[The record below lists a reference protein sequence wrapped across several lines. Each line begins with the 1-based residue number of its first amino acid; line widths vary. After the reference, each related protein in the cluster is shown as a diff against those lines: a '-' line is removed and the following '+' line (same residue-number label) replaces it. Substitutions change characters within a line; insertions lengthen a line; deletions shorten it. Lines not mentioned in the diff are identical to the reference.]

1 MAISASKAT
10 SAPAFDNAETLD
22 PALRTAIE
30 RYERALMANDTD
42 TLSELFA
49 DNPDDIPVVRSDGAG
64 MRVGHNA
71 ITAFRAKRGGA
82 PARRLHRRVARQ
94 LDADNAVVVSE
105 FDKVAGGKVIQTQVW
120 TRIHGEGAGMA
131 GAQDTRHGVRDTSGV
146 PGAWRIVAA
155 HLTYPAPALD
165 RRVWRVAGT
174 PLMPAAKQGPL
185 SGMGVAVKDLYAVAG
200 QRIGAGN
207 PDFLADSP
215 VCETNADAVDM
226 LRDAGASIVG
236 IAQTDEFAY
245 SLAGANVHYGTPP
258 NPKAPDRISGGSSSG
273 PASAVALGQAQIG
286 LGTDTA
292 GSIRIPASYQ
302 GLWGIRTTHDRI
314 SRKGIHPLSDS
325 FDTVGWM
332 TRDAQ
337 TLGFVARALMPD
349 RESGDA
355 IDGLAIATDL
365 DPLAEHDVREAFEA
379 FRDTALRKSGK
390 QVDNAGI
397 TPNMLDELLAIF
409 QVVRGFEA
417 WRANGAWIS
426 RHWDSPAPEIAERF
440 RHDATIG
447 EDDYRRGC
455 TRLEQARTLVRG
467 IIGRHA
473 LLIPS
478 ASSVA
483 PFLVNNGDVT
493 MVEHARAQTLRLTSI
508 AGVGGL
514 PAVNIPLETAD
525 GLPCGACLIG
535 PAGSDKT
542 LIELAKELYR

>member
-1 MAISASKAT
+1 MTGSKA
-10 SAPAFDNAETLD
+10 AHAVKPAFDNADVLD
-22 PALRTAIE
+22 PALRKAIE

-42 TLSELFA
+42 VLSELFA

-64 MRVGHNA
+64 MRVGHTA

-82 PARRLHRRVARQ
+82 PARRLHRRIARR

-105 FDKVAGGKVIQTQVW
+105 FDKAAGGRVIQTQVW
-120 TRIHGEGAGMA
+120 TRLRDGEAIANGAA
-131 GAQDTRHGVRDTSGV
+131 AADGV
-146 PGAWRIVAA
+146 WRIVAA

-165 RRVWRVAGT
+165 RRVWRVAGD
-174 PLMPAAKQGPL
+174 PLVPAAKQGPL
-185 SGMGVAVKDLYAVAG
+185 TGMGVAVKDLYAVAG

-215 VCETNADAVDM
+215 VCEANADAVDM

-273 PASAVALGQAQIG
+273 PASAVALGQAAIG

-292 GSIRIPASYQ
+292 GSIRIPSAYQ
-302 GLWGIRTTHDRI
+302 GLWGIRTTHGRI
-314 SRKGIHPLSDS
+314 SRNGIHPLSDS

-337 TLGFVARALMPD
+337 TLGFAARALMPE
-349 RESGDA
+349 REPAGA
-355 IDGLAIATDL
+355 IEGLAIATEL
-365 DPLAEHDVREAFEA
+365 DGLAEHDVREAFEA
-379 FRDTALRKSGK
+379 FRDAVVAKTAAG
-390 QVDNAGI
+390 VDNAGF
-397 TPNMLDELLAIF
+397 TPHMLDELLAVF
-409 QVVRGFEA
+409 QVVRGYEA

-447 EDDYRRGC
+447 EDDYRRGLD
-455 TRLEQARTLVRG
+455 RLAQARTLVRG
-467 IIGRHA
+467 IIGRRA

-493 MVEHARAQTLRLTSI
+493 AVEHARAQTLRLTSI

-525 GLPCGACLIG
+525 GLPCGACLVG
-535 PAGSDKT
+535 PAGSDKA
-542 LIELAKELYR
+542 LIELAKDLVR

>member
-1 MAISASKAT
+1 MTGTGSRASRT
-10 SAPAFDNAETLD
+10 PRPAFDNAETLD
-22 PALRTAIE
+22 PALRKAIE
-30 RYERALMANDTD
+30 RYERALMDNDTD
-42 TLSELFA
+42 ALSDLFA

-71 ITAFRAKRGGA
+71 ITAFRATRGGA

-94 LDADNAVVVSE
+94 LDAGNAVVVSE
-105 FDKVAGGKVIQTQVW
+105 FDKTAGGRVIQTQVW
-120 TRIHGEGAGMA
+120 TRLHEGAN
-131 GAQDTRHGVRDTSGV
+131 DTASTAV
-146 PGAWRIVAA
+146 WKIVAA

-165 RRVWRVAGT
+165 RRVWRVAGD
-174 PLMPAAKQGPL
+174 PLVPAAKQGPL
-185 SGMGVAVKDLYAVAG
+185 TGMGVAVKDLYAVAG

-215 VCETNADAVDM
+215 VCAHSADAVDM
-226 LRDAGASIVG
+226 LRDAGAHIVG

-302 GLWGIRTTHDRI
+302 GLWGIRTTHGRI
-314 SRKGIHPLSDS
+314 SRNGIHPLSDS

-337 TLGFVARALMPD
+337 TLGFVARAMMPE
-349 RESGDA
+349 REPA
-355 IDGLAIATDL
+355 NMIDGLAIATEL
-365 DPLAEHDVREAFEA
+365 DQCAEHDVREAFDL
-379 FRDTALRKSGK
+379 FRSSAVRKATGGAVNNGGTADNAI
-390 QVDNAGI
+390 DNAGF
-397 TPNMLDELLAIF
+397 TPHMLDELLSIF
-409 QVVRGFEA
+409 QVVRGYEA
-417 WRANGAWIS
+417 WRANGAWIGA
-426 RHWDSPAPEIAERF
+426 HWDSPAPEIAERF

-447 EDDYRRGC
+447 EDDYRRGLE
-455 TRLEQARTLVRG
+455 RLDQARTLVRG
-467 IIGRHA
+467 MLGRHA

-493 MVEHARAQTLRLTSI
+493 QVEHARAQTLRLTSI

-525 GLPCGACLIG
+525 GTPCGACLIG
-535 PAGSDKT
+535 PTGSDKA
-542 LIELAKELYR
+542 LIELAKNLYR